1 VRKVSQNKFLIF
13 LGCAIPYRVSA
24 YEISA
29 RKVLQKLGVELVE
42 MPEFNCCGLPM
53 DPVSH
58 EMMIILA
65 ARNLALAERE
75 GLNILTLC
83 PGCAGTLKKVNKMLK
98 ADKALREEI
107 NKHLKE
113 SGLEFKGT
121 IEAKHLMQVLIEDV
135 GLERIKNAVVKP
147 LTALRV
153 AEHNGCHILRPKEYI
168 GFDDP
173 EDPQTLKRLVEA
185 TGATCLDYLDETECC
200 GAPSVGVN
208 DKIALQLAR
217 DKLNH
222 IKMVGAQAM
231 ITICPFCHIMYD
243 TNELRIEKMFNE
255 TYGIPVLHYT
265 QLLGLAMG
273 IPLALEGVAFYWAAS
288 CGGCEIAVLDINEKI
303 LDVLQIAD
311 IVFWPVAMDIKY
323 KDVENMPD
331 KYIDVCFFNGG
342 IRNSEQEHM
351 AKLLRQKS
359 KILIAYGACA
369 HLGGVPGLANI

>member
-1 VRKVSQNKFLIF
+1 MAELKYLMF

-42 MPEFNCCGLPM
+42 MPEFNCCGLPL

-58 EMMIILA
+58 ETMLVLA
-65 ARNLALAERE
+65 ARNLAMAEQK
-75 GLNILTLC
+75 GLNIIALC
-83 PGCAGTLKKVNKMLK
+83 PGCAGTLKKVSKMLK
-98 ADKALREEI
+98 EDRALREEI

-113 SGLEFKGT
+113 AGLEFKGT
-121 IEAKHLMQVLIEDV
+121 VNAKHIMQVLTEDV
-135 GLERIKNAVVKP
+135 GLDKIKKAVVKP
-147 LTALRV
+147 LTMIKV

-173 EDPQTLKRLVEA
+173 EDPQTLKTLIEA

-222 IKMVGAQAM
+222 IKKVEAQAL

-255 TYGIPVLHYT
+255 VYGIPVLHYP

-273 IPLALEGVAFYWAAS
+273 LPPEELAF
-288 CGGCEIAVLDINEKI
+288 NE
-303 LDVLQIAD
+303 
-311 IVFWPVAMDIKY
+311 
-323 KDVENMPD
+323 
-331 KYIDVCFFNGG
+331 
-342 IRNSEQEHM
+342 
-351 AKLLRQKS
+351 LRVDCS
-359 KILIAYGACA
+359 KILGQVCEVKAYA
-369 HLGGVPGLANI
+369 

>member
-1 VRKVSQNKFLIF
+1 VAELKYLMF

-42 MPEFNCCGLPM
+42 MPEFNCCGLPL

-58 EMMIILA
+58 ETMLVLA
-65 ARNLALAERE
+65 TRNLAMAEQK
-75 GLNILTLC
+75 GLNILALC
-83 PGCAGTLKKVNKMLK
+83 PGCAGTLKKVSKMLK
-98 ADKALREEI
+98 EDRALREEI

-113 SGLEFKGT
+113 AGLEFKGT
-121 IEAKHLMQVLIEDV
+121 VNAKHIMQVLTEDV
-135 GLERIKNAVVKP
+135 GLDKIKKTVVKP
-147 LTALRV
+147 LTMIKV

-173 EDPQTLKRLVEA
+173 EDPQTLKTLIEA

-217 DKLNH
+217 DKLDH
-222 IKMVGAQAM
+222 IKKVEAQAL

-255 TYGIPVLHYT
+255 VYGIPVLHYP

-273 IPLALEGVAFYWAAS
+273 LSPEELAF
-288 CGGCEIAVLDINEKI
+288 NE
-303 LDVLQIAD
+303 
-311 IVFWPVAMDIKY
+311 
-323 KDVENMPD
+323 
-331 KYIDVCFFNGG
+331 
-342 IRNSEQEHM
+342 
-351 AKLLRQKS
+351 LRVDCS
-359 KILIAYGACA
+359 KILGQVCEVKAYA
-369 HLGGVPGLANI
+369 

>member
-1 VRKVSQNKFLIF
+1 MAKNQYLIF

-42 MPEFNCCGLPM
+42 MPEFNCCGLPL

-58 EMMIILA
+58 EMMLILA
-65 ARNLALAERE
+65 ARNLALAEQK
-75 GLNILTLC
+75 GLDIIALC

-98 ADKALREEI
+98 EDKALREEI

-121 IEAKHLMQVLIEDV
+121 VNAKHIMQVLIEDV
-135 GLERIKNAVVKP
+135 GLEKIKDSVVKP
-147 LTALRV
+147 LTMLKV

-173 EDPQTLKRLVEA
+173 EDPQTLKTLIEA
-185 TGATCLDYLDETECC
+185 TGATCLDYMDETECC
-200 GAPSVGVN
+200 GAPSVGVS
-208 DKIALQLAR
+208 DKVALQLAR

-222 IKMVGAQAM
+222 VKQVSAEAL

-255 TYGIPVLHYT
+255 TYGIPILHYP

-273 IPLALEGVAFYWAAS
+273 MSPEELAFNELRVDTSKVIKQVVEG
-288 CGGCEIAVLDINEKI
+288 EK
-303 LDVLQIAD
+303 
-311 IVFWPVAMDIKY
+311 
-323 KDVENMPD
+323 
-331 KYIDVCFFNGG
+331 
-342 IRNSEQEHM
+342 
-351 AKLLRQKS
+351 
-359 KILIAYGACA
+359 
-369 HLGGVPGLANI
+369 